1 METQIK
7 KIQRVFNKD
16 LEQLK
21 NRDEYTTITEMKN
34 TLERINCR
42 ITEAEERISE
52 LEDRMVE
59 ITAKEQ
65 KKEKRMKRDEDSL
78 RDIWSLNAPTFTL

>member
-1 METQIK
+1 M
-7 KIQRVFNKD
+7 NK
-16 LEQLK
+16 
-21 NRDEYTTITEMKN
+21 TITKMKN
-34 TLERINCR
+34 TLEGINNR
-42 ITEAEERISE
+42 ITAAEKRISE